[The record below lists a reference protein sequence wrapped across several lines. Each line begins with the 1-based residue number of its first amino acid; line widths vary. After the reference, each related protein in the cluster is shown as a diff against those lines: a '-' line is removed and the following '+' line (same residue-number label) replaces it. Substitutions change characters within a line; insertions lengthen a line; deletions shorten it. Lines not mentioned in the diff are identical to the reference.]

1 MSTTETVL
9 TAHLVMPEG
18 CPSDAFLTQIC
29 QEIHD
34 LFGSEHATI
43 QVETGDR
50 NYPCTLAPHHR
61 V

>member
-9 TAHLVMPEG
+9 AAYLVMPQG
-18 CPSDAFLTQIC
+18 SLSDVLTQ
-29 QEIHD
+29 IHD
-34 LFGSEHATI
+34 LFGIEHATI

-50 NYPCTLAPHHR
+50 NYPCTLAPYHR

>member
-9 TAHLVMPEG
+9 AAHLVMAKG
-18 CPSDAFLTQIC
+18 CLSDALLTQ
-29 QEIHD
+29 IHD
-34 LFGSEHATI
+34 LFGIEHATI